1 MWDAKHIQEAI
12 ICKRKKEN
20 YTKAAK
26 MFKVFRTTLQRLAA
40 NDLLSEEH
48 VNMKLGRKP
57 VMPAE
62 MEAQLLD
69 YLLVIENQFY
79 DLTRSDGRKIAYHH
93 IN

>member
-1 MWDAKHIQEAI
+1 
-12 ICKRKKEN
+12 
-20 YTKAAK
+20 

-40 NDLLSEEH
+40 SDLSPEEC

-62 MEAQLLD
+62 MEAQLVDYLVH

-79 DLTRSDGRKIAYHH
+79 DLTRSDGRKMTYHH
-93 IN
+93 MAQLVIRNNLKHL